1 MADAPV
7 HPDHRQQLAAL
18 KRAEGQVR
26 GIAAMVE
33 SGRYC
38 MDILTQLQAVR
49 AALARVEREVLDA
62 HIDACVASAAASDD
76 AAAQREKLA
85 ELSEM
90 LRRAIR

>member
-1 MADAPV
+1 MTDAPA
-7 HPDHRQQLAAL
+7 HPDHRAQLAAL

-26 GIAAMVE
+26 GIATMIE

-49 AALARVEREVLDA
+49 AALARVERDVLDA
-62 HIDACVASAAASDD
+62 HIDACVDGAAASGNGVE
-76 AAAQREKLA
+76 QRQKLA

>member
-1 MADAPV
+1 MADSA
-7 HPDHRQQLAAL
+7 HPDHSRQLAAL

-26 GIAAMVE
+26 GIAAMIE

-49 AALARVEREVLDA
+49 AALARVERDVLDA
-62 HIDACVASAAASDD
+62 HIDACVAD
-76 AAAQREKLA
+76 AVAGGDEAAQREKVN
-85 ELSEM
+85 ELSEL